1 MPDRIIKKPF
11 YKDSL
16 FPLQRLEAYGKGLA
30 VDRLPCVP
38 IVGNTAARV
47 LGVSVSELRNNGKIL
62 ADAHI
67 ASYRRFGYDNIR
79 VFTDL
84 YTLAEGMGARI
95 RVPEDETAFLGE
107 PAIGSVAEIES
118 LRPVD
123 PYRDGVLPQ
132 HLEALERVVQEV
144 GDEVP
149 VTSALTGPFTNASF
163 LVGAV
168 TLSRLVLKDPV
179 SVHKLCKLSL
189 ESALAYAEAI
199 FAAGGTPSLT
209 DAMSSSTVI
218 SPKQFEEFSFPY
230 LKILVDYIHS
240 KGRPATLHICG
251 KTNLI
256 WNKMADTGADCL
268 SIDNDADLLDAKLKV
283 GHRVRL
289 MGNVHPS
296 AIMLQGSREDIWRE
310 VYRCV
315 AAAHDNPR
323 GFVVASGC
331 SLPTETPLENIDAML
346 DAVREIGDP
355 AATGRL
361 LVAGFQDEL
370 VNNSLK

>member
-1 MPDRIIKKPF
+1 MSDQGKHHC
-11 YKDSL
+11 KDSL
-16 FPLQRLEAYGKGLA
+16 SPLQRLDAYGKGLP

-47 LGVSVSELRNNGKIL
+47 LGVTVSALRNDGRIL

-95 RVPEDETAFLGE
+95 RVPEDETAFLDE
-107 PAIGSVAEIES
+107 PAIQSVSGIS
-118 LRPVD
+118 GLRPVD
-123 PYRDGVLPQ
+123 PYRDGVLPE
-132 HLEALERVVQEV
+132 HIEAIKRVVQEV

-149 VTSALTGPFTNASF
+149 VTAALTGPFTNASF
-163 LVGAV
+163 LIGAV
-168 TLSRLVLKDPV
+168 TLSRLVLKDPAA
-179 SVHKLCKLSL
+179 VHALCKLSL

-218 SPKQFEEFSFPY
+218 SPKQFEEFSYPY
-230 LKILVDYIHS
+230 LKTLVDHIHS

-251 KTNLI
+251 KTSPI
-256 WNKMADTGADCL
+256 WNRMADTGADCL
-268 SIDNDADLLDAKLKV
+268 SIDNDADLLDARSRI
-283 GHRVRL
+283 GDRVRL

-296 AIMLQGSREDIWRE
+296 AIMLQGTPESIREA
-310 VYRCV
+310 VYQCV
-315 AAAHDNPR
+315 AAAGDNPK

-331 SLPTETPLENIDAML
+331 SLPTETPFGNIDAML
-346 DAVREIGDP
+346 DAVREIGYP
-355 AATGRL
+355 
-361 LVAGFQDEL
+361 VHAGFQQTAGK
-370 VNNSLK
+370 NSI

>member
-1 MPDRIIKKPF
+1 MPDKGKHHR
-11 YKDSL
+11 KDSL
-16 FPLQRLEAYGKGLA
+16 SPLQRLDAYGKGLP

-47 LGVSVSELRNNGKIL
+47 LGVTVGSLRNDDRTL

-95 RVPEDETAFLGE
+95 RVPEDETAFLDE
-107 PAIGSVAEIES
+107 PAIRSVSEIS
-118 LRPVD
+118 GLRPAD
-123 PYRDGVLPQ
+123 PYRDGVLPE
-132 HLEALERVVQEV
+132 HIEAVKRVVQEV

-149 VTSALTGPFTNASF
+149 VTAALTGPFTNASF
-163 LVGAV
+163 LIGAV
-168 TLSRLVLKDPV
+168 TLSRLVLKDPAA
-179 SVHKLCKLSL
+179 VHALCKLSL
-189 ESALAYAEAI
+189 ESALAYAEAV

-218 SPKQFEEFSFPY
+218 SPKQFEEFSYPY
-230 LKILVDYIHS
+230 LKRLVDFIHS

-251 KTNLI
+251 KTSPI
-256 WNKMADTGADCL
+256 WNRMADTGADCL
-268 SIDNDADLLDAKLKV
+268 SIDNDADLLDARRRI
-283 GHRVRL
+283 GDRVRL

-296 AIMLQGSREDIWRE
+296 AIMLQGTPESIREA
-310 VYRCV
+310 VYQCV
-315 AAAHDNPR
+315 AAAGDNPG

-331 SLPTETPLENIDAML
+331 SLPTETPFGNIDAML
-346 DAVREIGDP
+346 DAVREIGYP
-355 AATGRL
+355 
-361 LVAGFQDEL
+361 VHAGFGRTAGK
-370 VNNSLK
+370 NSIK